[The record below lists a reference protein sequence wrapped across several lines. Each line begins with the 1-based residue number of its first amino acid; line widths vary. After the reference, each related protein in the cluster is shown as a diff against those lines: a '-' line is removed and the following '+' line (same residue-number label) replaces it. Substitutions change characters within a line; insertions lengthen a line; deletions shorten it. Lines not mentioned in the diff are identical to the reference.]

1 MGAIMYILADI
12 DFSNRLGV
20 LVSEPQPDDM
30 DLQDQMLNAEQGGT
44 LRDLAMASSPS
55 RNLEMAVF
63 GAP

>member
-30 DLQDQMLNAEQGGT
+30 DLQDQMLNAGAGGHPARPCDG
-44 LRDLAMASSPS
+44 LLA
-55 RNLEMAVF
+55 L
-63 GAP
+63 